1 MHGSVL
7 KRTPARDFFGVFFS
21 VPVVKKALIV
31 FHQCC
36 MRSAASAAA
45 AVAPIV
51 SSFCLFPAKRRR
63 KERLNRGIL
72 KLKSRAA
79 SVAGV
84 MTRGCCEEEN
94 TLSFF
99 VSGLG
104 KKKHFGI
111 EWGGGIKSVASYIDT
126 QQLHENEKVCSTMQH
141 LYERISSAGWGVLRG
156 GAVYPI
162 LIAAF

>member
-1 MHGSVL
+1 MWGGGVGEKTFCTAASSNERL
-7 KRTPARDFFGVFFS
+7 PAILFGVFFS

-31 FHQCC
+31 FHQCR

-63 KERLNRGIL
+63 KECLNRGIL

-84 MTRGCCEEEN
+84 MTRGRCEEEN

-111 EWGGGIKSVASYIDT
+111 E
-126 QQLHENEKVCSTMQH
+126 
-141 LYERISSAGWGVLRG
+141 
-156 GAVYPI
+156 
-162 LIAAF
+162 

>member
-1 MHGSVL
+1 MHGGVL
-7 KRTPARDFFGVFFS
+7 KRTPGRDFLACFFS

-36 MRSAASAAA
+36 MCSAASAAA

-63 KERLNRGIL
+63 KECLNRSIL

-79 SVAGV
+79 SVVAGV
-84 MTRGCCEEEN
+84 MTRGRCEEEN

-111 EWGGGIKSVASYIDT
+111 E
-126 QQLHENEKVCSTMQH
+126 
-141 LYERISSAGWGVLRG
+141 
-156 GAVYPI
+156 
-162 LIAAF
+162 